1 VLADDLTAF
10 VRPREMVVSEIDVPD
25 LVDEVLSATPHPEHV
40 QVDVEVT
47 PCSVVGDRGQLAEVL
62 TNLVTNAYQAMPD
75 GGTVRLGASC
85 TDGHATI
92 VVEDSGNGIQDTTMQ
107 RIFEPF
113 FTTKDSGTGLGL
125 AIVQRLVQAH
135 GGEISLENAAT
146 GGVRAT
152 VVLPVKE
159 LASK

>member
-1 VLADDLTAF
+1 
-10 VRPREMVVSEIDVPD
+10 MVESEIDVPG
-25 LVDEVLSATPHPEHV
+25 LVDEVLSATPHPDDV
-40 QVDVEVT
+40 RVDVDVKA
-47 PCSVVGDRGQLAEVL
+47 CSLVGDRGQLAEVL

-75 GGTVRLGASC
+75 GGTVRLGAFC
-85 TDGHATI
+85 NDGHATFT
-92 VVEDSGNGIQDTTMQ
+92 VEDSGNGIQDTTKE

-135 GGEISLENAAT
+135 GGEISLENAAS

-152 VVLPVKE
+152 VVLPVRQLVAK
-159 LASK
+159 

>member
-1 VLADDLTAF
+1 
-10 VRPREMVVSEIDVPD
+10 
-25 LVDEVLSATPHPEHV
+25 
-40 QVDVEVT
+40 
-47 PCSVVGDRGQLAEVL
+47 
-62 TNLVTNAYQAMPD
+62 MPD

-85 TDGHATI
+85 NDGHATFT
-92 VVEDSGNGIQDTTMQ
+92 VEDSGTGIQDTTKE

-135 GGEISLENAAT
+135 GGEISLENAAS

-152 VVLPVKE
+152 VVLPVRQ
-159 LASK
+159 LAAK